1 MDAPPLELDGPVT
14 PADLDGLAALLL
26 DPFVMSDEASREWL
40 SRRQVFEEDRRGKR
54 PRRPAD
60 RRAGQPA

>member
-1 MDAPPLELDGPVT
+1 MDARLELDGPVT
-14 PADLDGLAALLL
+14 PADIDGLAELLL

-40 SRRQVFEEDRRGKR
+40 ARRQVFEEDRGDKR

-60 RRAGQPA
+60 GRAAQPA